1 MRGRVQPVQLDVEK
15 RIEQTWELKPKTEPL
30 LVATDR
36 PVAIKALVRCLE
48 VSEEEVSTVPAFR

>member
-1 MRGRVQPVQLDVEK
+1 MQLDVEK

-36 PVAIKALVRCLE
+36 PVAIKAVNIPRQSRGLYD
-48 VSEEEVSTVPAFR
+48 VSRSKRLGRGR

>member
-1 MRGRVQPVQLDVEK
+1 VQLDVEK